1 MEIWELN
8 LSYNHKSLLY
18 IFRSITLVYIL
29 VAGIDG
35 PAAFMSA
42 DTSDQGT
49 KVQILSV
56 NQSHTSPQSQS
67 QSQPQ
72 TQPQSPEEPEK
83 DSDTETL
90 LEPKTDI
97 HELLQKQGESCPV
110 LHEAWSFPS
119 FQVEWQSLWL
129 PYSNSIEFP
138 CSFHVWRF
146 SPHTLVSSHSQKMC
160 KITS

>member
-97 HELLQKQGESCPV
+97 HELLQKQGESQKNELV
-110 LHEAWSFPS
+110 L
-119 FQVEWQSLWL
+119 
-129 PYSNSIEFP
+129 
-138 CSFHVWRF
+138 
-146 SPHTLVSSHSQKMC
+146 SS
-160 KITS
+160 TA